1 MVEADLR
8 GSDTHGV
15 IRLPLYVR
23 RIRAGGVNTKPDI
36 RVVSDRPSAALI
48 DGDNGMGHLVMRRA
62 AEIAIEKAKATGIG
76 WVGARMSNHA
86 GPAALYVTMP
96 LKHDM
101 IGLYFAVGSSNHL
114 PPWGGS
120 ESLLGTNP
128 MAVAVPAM
136 DEPPIVLDMS
146 PTVAAYGKVR
156 LKAQR
161 GEAMPVG
168 WMIDREGKPLTDP
181 KRADEGHLL
190 PIGDYKGSGLSLII
204 GILAGALNRAA
215 LGREVIDFVK
225 EAGKATNT
233 GQAIAAIAIETFMP
247 AADFK
252 RAVDQVIR
260 DIRNSRR
267 LPGVERIWLPG
278 EQSHAKLRIAART
291 ACRCRKRCA
300 KASTPWR
307 ATRRRAA
314 GISHGQRTP
323 RSDVVGLGLMGEVYD
338 ASPHRGG
345 IYRHGLRHRS
355 GKSERLAQIGA
366 RAGSLADIARDCD
379 PIVLAVFNTD
389 QVEDVV
395 EHALLPAAAGKI
407 VLCTSTCDPDRIAAL
422 GARVAG
428 RLRFLETPV
437 SGTSEQVRQG
447 DGVGLIGGDERSRPM
462 PQPVLDALFPKRFH
476 IGKVGDGGRAKLAV
490 NLILGLNRLAL
501 AEGLVFAAR
510 LGLDPAAFLKV
521 ARARPRPRRSWTPKA
536 RKWSA
541 AILPRKAACARRSR
555 TPTSCSTRRARSAKN
570 CRFSKFMPMCWK
582 PACATAKPTQD
593 NSIIIEEIRR
603 RIL

>member
-1 MVEADLR
+1 MTSMPEEPIRVPADRLASFIARAFAAAGLPAEDSDTLAQLMVEADLR

-23 RIRAGGVNTKPDI
+23 RIRAGGVNAKPNI
-36 RVVSDRPSAALI
+36 RRISDRPSAALI

-62 AEIAIEKAKATGIG
+62 AALAIEKAKATGIG

-156 LKAQR
+156 LKVQR
-161 GEAMPVG
+161 GEQMPVG

-204 GILAGALNRAA
+204 GLLAGALNRAA

-225 EAGKATNT
+225 ETGKATNT
-233 GQAIAAIAIETFMP
+233 GQAIAAIAVEAFMP
-247 AADFK
+247 PVEFK
-252 RAVDQVIR
+252 RAVDQVIG

-278 EQSHAKLRIAART
+278 EQSHAKLLD
-291 ACRCRKRCA
+291 
-300 KASTPWR
+300 
-307 ATRRRAA
+307 RRA
-314 GISHGQRTP
+314 HGVPMQR
-323 RSDVVGLGLMGEVYD
+323 S
-338 ASPHRGG
+338 
-345 IYRHGLRHRS
+345 LR
-355 GKSERLAQIGA
+355 E
-366 RAGSLADIARDCD
+366 SLDTVARDLN
-379 PIVLAVFNTD
+379 I
-389 QVEDVV
+389 
-395 EHALLPAAAGKI
+395 ALL
-407 VLCTSTCDPDRIAAL
+407 D
-422 GARVAG
+422 
-428 RLRFLETPV
+428 
-437 SGTSEQVRQG
+437 
-447 DGVGLIGGDERSRPM
+447 
-462 PQPVLDALFPKRFH
+462 
-476 IGKVGDGGRAKLAV
+476 
-490 NLILGLNRLAL
+490 
-501 AEGLVFAAR
+501 
-510 LGLDPAAFLKV
+510 
-521 ARARPRPRRSWTPKA
+521 
-536 RKWSA
+536 
-541 AILPRKAACARRSR
+541 
-555 TPTSCSTRRARSAKN
+555 
-570 CRFSKFMPMCWK
+570 
-582 PACATAKPTQD
+582 
-593 NSIIIEEIRR
+593 
-603 RIL
+603 